1 MAQQQTQQ
9 TQQKDKAVLA
19 YSGGLDTSVCIKW
32 LQEEKNLDVIAV
44 VGDVGQEHEGLEKI
58 KQKALKTGAVECLVV
73 DMRDV
78 FAQDFLSKA
87 LAANAL
93 YENKYPLVSALSR
106 PLISKHLVDAAHK
119 FGAKYI
125 AHGCTG
131 KGNDQV
137 RFEASILM
145 LDPDIEIIAPVRE
158 WDLHTRSEEMEWA
171 QAHGIEVPTTKK
183 SPYSIDDNLWGRAI
197 ECGVLEDPWCEPPAD
212 IWTMTCDPACAPD
225 EPTYVEIEFDQGV
238 PCALDGT
245 PMSFLDIIY
254 AMNDIAGTNGYGR
267 IDMVENRLVGVKSR
281 ECYEV
286 PGGLALIQAHKA
298 LEDLCLERGVLHH
311 KLAIEQTW
319 AEQVYNGL
327 WFSPLKEAFDAF
339 LAHTQQCVSG
349 TVKLKFFKGS
359 CTCLLYTSPSPRD
372 RG

>member
-1 MAQQQTQQ
+1 MA
-9 TQQKDKAVLA
+9 
-19 YSGGLDTSVCIKW
+19 
-32 LQEEKNLDVIAV
+32 
-44 VGDVGQEHEGLEKI
+44 
-58 KQKALKTGAVECLVV
+58 
-73 DMRDV
+73 
-78 FAQDFLSKA
+78 
-87 LAANAL
+87 
-93 YENKYPLVSALSR
+93 
-106 PLISKHLVDAAHK
+106 AAH
-119 FGAKYI
+119 G
-125 AHGCTG
+125 
-131 KGNDQV
+131 V
-137 RFEASILM
+137 
-145 LDPDIEIIAPVRE
+145 PVK
-158 WDLHTRSEEMEWA
+158 A
-171 QAHGIEVPTTKK
+171 TTDK
-183 SPYSIDDNLWGRAI
+183 PYSIDDNLWGRAI

-212 IWTMTCDPACAPD
+212 IWTMTCDPALRAD

-238 PCALDGT
+238 PCALDGKA
-245 PMSFLDIIY
+245 MSFLDIIY

-339 LAHTQQCVSG
+339 LSHTQQCVSG

-359 CTCLLYTSPSPRD
+359 CTVVGRKSTYSLYDFGLATYDAARCFRPPGPPRASSTFTACPARCGRKTGSPRRAHAFLRRREPREHCLRQD
-372 RG
+372 ERRGGGSRGDSGRRRRRHGLGTLNERDNEGSGRS

>member
-1 MAQQQTQQ
+1 MGGGPRVPVKAT
-9 TQQKDKAVLA
+9 TDK
-19 YSGGLDTSVCIKW
+19 
-32 LQEEKNLDVIAV
+32 
-44 VGDVGQEHEGLEKI
+44 
-58 KQKALKTGAVECLVV
+58 
-73 DMRDV
+73 
-78 FAQDFLSKA
+78 
-87 LAANAL
+87 
-93 YENKYPLVSALSR
+93 
-106 PLISKHLVDAAHK
+106 
-119 FGAKYI
+119 
-125 AHGCTG
+125 
-131 KGNDQV
+131 
-137 RFEASILM
+137 
-145 LDPDIEIIAPVRE
+145 
-158 WDLHTRSEEMEWA
+158 
-171 QAHGIEVPTTKK
+171 
-183 SPYSIDDNLWGRAI
+183 PYSIDDNLWGRAI

-339 LAHTQQCVSG
+339 LSHTQQCVSG

-359 CTCLLYTSPSPRD
+359 CTVVGRKSTYRCMISVWPPTTPTTLSTTRPPRASSTSTACPAKCGRKTGSPRA
-372 RG
+372 RACLPTTT